1 MDKSAYETYEY
12 LPSNSTDNDANQFFV
27 VQDDGT
33 FLSVNRPVQ
42 YLTQVEDVKEV
53 LDGTQPC
60 AVYDVTPQQ
69 FYVDVD
75 NSAELISVSDQFVIP
90 EGESNMY
97 ANSYLLQAVEND
109 KEEQMDQDNVDEEN
123 KEISEANESATLEDV
138 DENTESKNDD
148 CTEITLSDEQYQ
160 LLEKKGWI
168 LLEISEKI
176 FLLDNM
182 GLHDITEEEKLIE
195 KLKQEIQADNNEEAL
210 ASSIKTENG
219 DVSYENSEIVYE
231 KLENEQSAEELV
243 NYVIE
248 DEGVDNE
255 NSQDTSSYYDHEQDK
270 SRPEII
276 YEEELTEN
284 GHLTSAQSPHDYVRL
299 NSVKNTSVRRDS
311 NALRI
316 KTSFSFKDI
325 PPQIVLGRTIH
336 GKKLVASVKTEKAYN
351 TSRTS
356 KQSNSLKTG
365 QDSQQLQPCN
375 TGLDETKFDNLIQ
388 EALCGNAEKCS
399 MKDVTAAEIVVEQ
412 LLRVPAF
419 KPTVMERRLLIT
431 KVVIQEYEQSGQ
443 MYVETIPTL
452 VTGQVVKNGPKI
464 GFMYLPDMLRMSLED
479 EENDDLNQRN
489 RDADDENFLHIHI
502 REMKGVDG
510 ITRISITLNKR
521 HIPLREMSDVNIRQ
535 KLVYACSACAAVYK
549 TEEGLRLH
557 QETECM
563 ETDDMLTIDAENSNN
578 SYTIVNSGKD
588 KQYMCNQCH
597 SLFTKLNN
605 CLKHIKTH
613 FEQEEVDDGSEI
625 TPNHSKKF
633 LKGVFKCKM
642 CPSTYFHAST
652 LSKHIVSKHIKIKTK

>member
-12 LPSNSTDNDANQFFV
+12 LPINSTDNDANQFFV

-33 FLSVNRPVQ
+33 FLTVNRPVQ
-42 YLTQVEDVKEV
+42 YLTQVEDGKEV

-60 AVYDVTPQQ
+60 AVYDVNPQQ

-97 ANSYLLQAVEND
+97 TNSYLLQAVENE
-109 KEEQMDQDNVDEEN
+109 KEEQMDQDNVNEN
-123 KEISEANESATLEDV
+123 KEKSDTDESRPV
-138 DENTESKNDD
+138 DENCDSKNDD

-182 GLHDITEEEKLIE
+182 GLHDITEDEKLIE
-195 KLKQEIQADNNEEAL
+195 KLKNEIYADNNEEAL

-219 DVSYENSEIVYE
+219 NVSYENSDLVH
-231 KLENEQSAEELV
+231 EQNAEELV
-243 NYVIE
+243 NYVIDDAGDE
-248 DEGVDNE
+248 DNEE
-255 NSQDTSSYYDHEQDK
+255 NSQETLSYHDNEQDI
-270 SRPEII
+270 SMPALV

-284 GHLTSAQSPHDYVRL
+284 GHDYVRL
-299 NSVKNTSVRRDS
+299 NSVKNTSVKRDN
-311 NALRI
+311 NALKI

-356 KQSNSLKTG
+356 KQSNSIKTG
-365 QDSQQLQPCN
+365 QDAQQIQPCN
-375 TGLDETKFDNLIQ
+375 TSLDETKFDNLIQ
-388 EALCGNAEKCS
+388 EALSGNAEKCS

-443 MYVETIPTL
+443 MYTETIPTL
-452 VTGQVVKNGPKI
+452 VTGQVVKNGGKI
-464 GFMYLPDMLRMSLED
+464 GFMYIPDMLRMSIED

-489 RDADDENFLHIHI
+489 RDADDDNFLHIHI

-510 ITRISITLNKR
+510 IIRISITLNKR
-521 HIPLREMSDVNIRQ
+521 HIPIKEMTDVNIHQ

-563 ETDDMLTIDAENSNN
+563 ETDDVLTIDAGNSNN

-588 KQYMCNQCH
+588 NQYMCNQCH

-613 FEQEEVDDGSEI
+613 YEHEKVDKGSEA
-625 TPNHSKKF
+625 TPNDSKKF
-633 LKGVFKCKM
+633 LKAVFKCKM
-642 CPSTYFHAST
+642 CPSTYFHAAT